1 MLHFIHALLQKQSQT
16 PEIYARCL
24 QISHEIFP
32 VVQNGINFAQK
43 VPNFA
48 YFVQKNYF
56 LKYPPNRSKK
66 IAKYRPRPMD
76 GRALLRAA
84 SAFAPLGFV
93 SVRDRVREKTR
104 N

>member
-1 MLHFIHALLQKQSQT
+1 
-16 PEIYARCL
+16 
-24 QISHEIFP
+24 
-32 VVQNGINFAQK
+32 
-43 VPNFA
+43 
-48 YFVQKNYF
+48 
-56 LKYPPNRSKK
+56 
-66 IAKYRPRPMD
+66 MD